1 MAAILTVQ
9 PGSTLRRRT
18 RRDALPEGYQYR
30 DDGCEVAPACLE
42 CPLERCRHEEPN
54 GLLTVRLRARNPQ
67 IVASRRD
74 GETVDEI
81 ADRYSLSRRTVFRVL
96 AEA

>member
-1 MAAILTVQ
+1 
-9 PGSTLRRRT
+9 
-18 RRDALPEGYQYR
+18 
-30 DDGCEVAPACLE
+30 
-42 CPLERCRHEEPN
+42 
-54 GLLTVRLRARNPQ
+54 
-67 IVASRRD
+67 VASRRD